1 MKTIKILSKEPL
13 AKPKFLKTELVTYQ
27 RDNEKPRQWEVLQ
40 GFDTVHILVKNT
52 DTNKFLLVKQNR
64 IPVAVKNTNQGI
76 CIECCAGI
84 IDKYQHSKSSLYQ
97 AKLVAR
103 DEILEELGYHKE
115 NLKDIELV
123 DTLLSSVGT
132 VGSKQ
137 YLFYCEV
144 NDSEYTGQHLEPDEE
159 IEVIEYTSND
169 LMDLIFKEYNT
180 DSVTKYLCLNHIGEI
195 YNIKDNL

>member
-13 AKPKFLKTELVTYQ
+13 TKPKFIKAELVTYQ
-27 RDNEKPRQWEVLQ
+27 RDNEESRQWEVLQ

-64 IPVAVKNTNQGI
+64 IPVAVKNANQGI

-84 IDKYQHSKSSLYQ
+84 IDKYKDYLPNKR

-103 DEILEELGYHKE
+103 DEIFEELGYHKSNVDE
-115 NLKDIELV
+115 IELV

-144 NDSEYTGQHLEPDEE
+144 NNSEYAGQHLEPDEE
-159 IEVIEYTSND
+159 IEVVKYTEEELDNVV
-169 LMDLIFKEYNT
+169 LKEQYT
-180 DSVTKYLCLNHIGEI
+180 DAVTKYLIMLCTTEI
-195 YNIKDNL
+195 YG

>member
-1 MKTIKILSKEPL
+1 MKTIKILNRKPL
-13 AKPKFLKTELVTYQ
+13 TKPKFIKAELVTYQ
-27 RDNEKPRQWEVLQ
+27 RDNEESRQWEVLQ

-64 IPVAVKNTNQGI
+64 IPVAVKNANQGI

-84 IDKYQHSKSSLYQ
+84 IDKYKDYLPNKR
-97 AKLVAR
+97 AKLIAR
-103 DEILEELGYHKE
+103 DEIFEEIGYHKTDVDE
-115 NLKDIELV
+115 IELV

-144 NDSEYTGQHLEPDEE
+144 NNSEYAGQHLEPDEE
-159 IEVIEYTSND
+159 IEVVKYTEEELDNVV
-169 LMDLIFKEYNT
+169 LKEQYT
-180 DSVTKYLCLNHIGEI
+180 DAVTKYLIMLCTTEI
-195 YNIKDNL
+195 YG

>member
-13 AKPKFLKTELVTYQ
+13 TEPKFLKTELVTYQ
-27 RDNEKPRQWEVLQ
+27 RDNEKPKYWEVLQ

-52 DTNKFLLVKQNR
+52 DTNRYLLVKQNR
-64 IPVAVKNTNQGI
+64 IPVAVKNANQGV

-84 IDKYQHSKSSLYQ
+84 IDKYKHSKSSLEQ

-103 DEILEELGYHKE
+103 DEIFEELGYHKE

-123 DTLLSSVGT
+123 DKLLSSVGT

-144 NDSEYTGQHLEPDEE
+144 SNSEYAGQHLESDEE
-159 IEVIEYTSND
+159 IEVIEYTEEELNNVV
-169 LMDLIFKEYNT
+169 LKEQYT
-180 DSVTKYLCLNHIGEI
+180 DAVTKYLIMLCTTEI
-195 YNIKDNL
+195 YA